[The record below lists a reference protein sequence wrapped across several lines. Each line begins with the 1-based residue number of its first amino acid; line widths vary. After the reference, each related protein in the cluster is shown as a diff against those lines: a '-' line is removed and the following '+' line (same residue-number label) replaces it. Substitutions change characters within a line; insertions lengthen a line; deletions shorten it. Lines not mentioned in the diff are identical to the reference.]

1 MTFQNV
7 QISRFMSAMLIGNHK
22 DDFVNAL
29 IQSLEEDTF
38 VKMTLGKYAGTDQH
52 LNKLMIRLIE
62 TKKGE
67 RMFFLYR
74 YNTRDTAKNHSFD
87 EGVRIVFNLVGED
100 FLTAH
105 LFTTKNDF
113 QIEYSKNG
121 RTRFI
126 KSKPTF
132 KTKPSEQHNKE
143 KQYQIDRHSFYL
155 KALGITDDSGAVK
168 DRMADKWKQINK
180 FVEIIG
186 GLFDASLLK
195 DKKEISIVDMGS
207 GKGYLTFVTYDYFNN
222 LLGIKAKVMG
232 VDLREEL
239 VGLCNDVARAA
250 DFENL
255 SFERGFIQDFDLKGV
270 DILIALHACN
280 TATDD
285 AIFQGLK
292 AKAGLIICAP
302 CCHHELRSQIKPPEV
317 LKGIMRHS
325 VMLGREAIMATDGI
339 RGLLLEQ
346 NGYTTKMFEFVATE
360 HTPMNLMIVGARH
373 ERTVDIEH
381 YSKQIEE
388 LKNFYCVKEQRLEE
402 LLKA

>member
-1 MTFQNV
+1 
-7 QISRFMSAMLIGNHK
+7 MLIGNHK
-22 DDFVNAL
+22 DDFINAL
-29 IQSLEEDTF
+29 IESLEEDSF
-38 VKMTLGKYAGTDQH
+38 VKMTLGKYVGADQH

-87 EGVRIVFNLVGED
+87 EGVRIVYNLVGED

-121 RTRFI
+121 RSRFI

-155 KALGITDDSGAVK
+155 KALGVTDDSGTVK
-168 DRMADKWKQINK
+168 DRMSDKWKQINK

-186 GLFDASLLK
+186 GLFDSSLLK
-195 DKKEISIVDMGS
+195 DKKEITIVDMGS
-207 GKGYLTFVTYDYFNN
+207 GKGYLTFATYDYFNN
-222 LLGIKAKVMG
+222 LRGIKAKVVG
-232 VDLREEL
+232 VDLRDEL
-239 VGLCNDVARAA
+239 VSLCNDVARAA

-255 SFERGFIQDFDLKGV
+255 RFERGLIQDYNLEGV

-302 CCHHELRSQIKPPEV
+302 CCHHELRPQMKSPDV

-325 VMLGREAIMATDGI
+325 IMLGREAIMATDGI

-360 HTPMNLMIVGARH
+360 HTPMNLMIVGTRH
-373 ERTVDIEH
+373 ERDVDVES
-381 YSKQIEE
+381 YSKQIDE
-388 LKNFYCVKEQRLEE
+388 LKNFYSVKEQHLEK
-402 LLKA
+402 LLKENMN